1 MKAKVAHA
9 DRFPF
14 MESWRTI
21 AAIVGIVFVVIYA
34 IGSGFWVSSNSA
46 WYYSLNRPSWQP
58 PEWVFG
64 VIWPYN
70 FIVLG
75 IASFV
80 VSKNLS
86 KNLVTTWLAFLALSV
101 IAALLWSYL
110 FYVPHNLNSAG
121 AALVTAAILT
131 IPITVITFRV
141 SIGYGLA
148 LLPYQIWVAIASSL
162 AVGYALKN

>member
-1 MKAKVAHA
+1 
-9 DRFPF
+9 

-21 AAIVGIVFVVIYA
+21 AAVVGIALVAVYA

-70 FIVLG
+70 FIMLG

-80 VSKNLS
+80 VSRNLS
-86 KNLVTTWLAFLALSV
+86 RALVFSWLAFLALSV
-101 IAALLWSYL
+101 VAALLWSYL
-110 FYVPHNLNSAG
+110 FYVPHHLNGAT
-121 AALVTAAILT
+121 AALIIAALLT
-131 IPITVITFRV
+131 IPLTIMTFRV

-148 LLPYQIWVAIASSL
+148 LLPYQIWILVASSL
-162 AVGYALKN
+162 SIGYAISN

>member
-1 MKAKVAHA
+1 
-9 DRFPF
+9 

-21 AAIVGIVFVVIYA
+21 AAVVGIALVAVYA

-70 FIVLG
+70 FIMLG

-80 VSKNLS
+80 VSRNLS
-86 KNLVTTWLAFLALSV
+86 RALVFIWLVFLALSV
-101 IAALLWSYL
+101 VAALLWSYL
-110 FYVPHNLNSAG
+110 FYIPHELSSAAVSLTI
-121 AALVTAAILT
+121 AALLT
-131 IPITVITFRV
+131 IPLTIMTFRV

-148 LLPYQIWVAIASSL
+148 LLPYQIWILVASSL
-162 AVGYALKN
+162 SIGYAISN